1 MRPENCLIEGLSLS
15 RVPNIAD
22 WLRVRVSELV
32 VLQRMAWR
40 FRKSIKLGPL
50 RLNLSKSGIG
60 TSIGVPGF
68 RIGRDAKGRSYTAA
82 SIPGTG
88 LYERKYS
95 KQGESA
101 APAGVPAEDT
111 PERRG
116 NGAGFALGIL
126 LLVFMTGGLV
136 VFILMPHSITPPVT
150 PPATVSVPQSPAPP
164 AAVKRRRAHRSVD
177 AAKSARASHVLNR
190 PASTGQQESP
200 APTTD
205 AVPQTN

>member
-1 MRPENCLIEGLSLS
+1 
-15 RVPNIAD
+15 
-22 WLRVRVSELV
+22 
-32 VLQRMAWR
+32 MAWR

-60 TSIGVPGF
+60 TSIGVRGF
-68 RIGRDAKGRSYTAA
+68 RVGTDAKGRSYTAA

-95 KQGESA
+95 KQGGSA
-101 APAGVPAEDT
+101 VHAAVPAEGT

-126 LLVFMTGGLV
+126 LLAFMAGGLV

-150 PPATVSVPQSPAPP
+150 PPATVSIPQSPAQP
-164 AAVKRRRAHRSVD
+164 AGVKRRRGHRSSG
-177 AAKSARASHVLNR
+177 ASKSAAASHAPNGTTSQV
-190 PASTGQQESP
+190 QQAP
-200 APTTD
+200 PPPTTH
-205 AVPQTN
+205 AVPPTN